1 MIELNV
7 YINHHPLGVLSSDL
21 ADGLFAFQYHDLE
34 KSERTRGFALSP
46 RLPFTLSQTHL
57 KREHSHEVKVFFENL
72 MPEGQG
78 LDDAS
83 ILYQVSK
90 ANLTGLLIH
99 LGRDLAGA
107 LSLKTVK
114 ASEHEVPA
122 AETNMRL
129 VTPAELSERIR
140 DRANKSF
147 SVWDGKLRLSVA
159 GYQDKIVAFEKQAS
173 WYFVDGPG
181 LASNI
186 ILKPEPKSAVM
197 AGMTGNEFLCMRLA
211 RLVGI
216 EVASVRLTQLPEPV
230 LIIER
235 FDRITSSDFKTV
247 KRLHVID
254 GCQALGLSPAMKY
267 EKPFG
272 VSRDVK
278 HIRDGASLPMLF
290 KLLKLSPQPALDRLK
305 LLRWVIFQV
314 LIGNTDAHA
323 KNLSFFYGPDGLR
336 LAPAYDLVCAPAFAS
351 MALDDEYAMGIGDA
365 FTLNE
370 LSPLEWAE
378 FAHLCG
384 LSKKLVATELAR
396 LGKRVLS
403 ELNKLEALA
412 TENLVSAAM
421 AQAVTD
427 YIQQTCQ
434 VQLEQA
440 ALITGVDSELLSFRH

>member
-7 YINHHPLGVLSSDL
+7 HINQQPLGVLSSDL
-21 ADGLFAFQYHDLE
+21 ADGLFAFQYHGLE

-46 RLPFTLSQTHL
+46 RLPSTLRQAHPT
-57 KREHSHEVKVFFENL
+57 REHSYEVKVFFENL

-107 LSLKTVK
+107 LSVTTVN
-114 ASEHEVPA
+114 ANEHEVRA
-122 AETNMRL
+122 AEANMRL

-159 GYQDKIVAFEKQAS
+159 GYQDKIIAFEKQAS
-173 WYFVDGPG
+173 WYFVDGPD

-211 RLVGI
+211 RLAGI
-216 EVASVRLTQLPEPV
+216 EVASVRLTHLPEPV

-247 KRLHVID
+247 ERLHVID

-290 KLLKLSPQPALDRLK
+290 KLLKLSSQPALDRLK
-305 LLRWVIFQV
+305 LLHWVIFQV

-336 LAPAYDLVCAPAFAS
+336 LAPAYDLFCAPAFTS
-351 MALDDEYAMGIGDA
+351 VALDDEYAMGIGDA

-378 FAHLCG
+378 FAHQSG

-396 LGKRVLS
+396 LSKRVLV
-403 ELNKLEALA
+403 ELNKLNTLA
-412 TENLVSAAM
+412 AENLISETM
-421 AQAVTD
+421 TKSIIG

-434 VQLEQA
+434 AQLTQA
-440 ALITGVDSELLSFRH
+440 VLITEVDPELLSLR

>member
-1 MIELNV
+1 MIELKV
-7 YINHHPLGVLSSDL
+7 HIDQRPLGVLDSDV
-21 ADGLFAFQYHDLE
+21 AEGLFEFRYDSVKKAN
-34 KSERTRGFALSP
+34 RTTGFALSP
-46 RLPFTLSQTHL
+46 RLPLTVDQAQS
-57 KREHSHEVKVFFENL
+57 KRNHSHEVKVFFENL

-107 LSLKTVK
+107 ISVTTIK
-114 ASEHEVPA
+114 ANEQMVPA
-122 AETNMRL
+122 IATNMRL

-159 GYQDKIVAFEKQAS
+159 GYQDKIVAFEKQGS
-173 WYFVDGPG
+173 WYFVDGPA

-186 ILKPEPKSAVM
+186 ILKPEPKSSAM

-216 EVASVRLTQLPEPV
+216 EVASVRLTHLPEPV

-278 HIRDGASLPMLF
+278 HIRDGANLPMLF
-290 KLLKLSPQPALDRLK
+290 KLLTLSPQPALDRLK

-336 LAPAYDLVCAPAFAS
+336 LAPAYDLVCAPAFTS
-351 MALDDEYAMGIGDA
+351 VALDDEYAMGIGDA
-365 FTLNE
+365 FTLKE

-378 FAHLCG
+378 FAHLSG
-384 LSKKLVATELAR
+384 LAKKLVATELAR
-396 LGKRVLS
+396 LSKRVLV
-403 ELNKLEALA
+403 ELNKLGALA
-412 TENLVSAAM
+412 AENLISETM
-421 AQAVTD
+421 TKSIIG

-434 VQLEQA
+434 AQLTQA
-440 ALITGVDSELLSFRH
+440 VLITEVDPELLSLR

>member
-1 MIELNV
+1 
-7 YINHHPLGVLSSDL
+7 
-21 ADGLFAFQYHDLE
+21 
-34 KSERTRGFALSP
+34 
-46 RLPFTLSQTHL
+46 
-57 KREHSHEVKVFFENL
+57 
-72 MPEGQG
+72 
-78 LDDAS
+78 
-83 ILYQVSK
+83 
-90 ANLTGLLIH
+90 
-99 LGRDLAGA
+99 
-107 LSLKTVK
+107 
-114 ASEHEVPA
+114 
-122 AETNMRL
+122 
-129 VTPAELSERIR
+129 
-140 DRANKSF
+140 
-147 SVWDGKLRLSVA
+147 
-159 GYQDKIVAFEKQAS
+159 
-173 WYFVDGPG
+173 
-181 LASNI
+181 
-186 ILKPEPKSAVM
+186 M

-211 RLVGI
+211 SLVGI
-216 EVASVRLTQLPEPV
+216 EVASVRLTHLPEPV

-247 KRLHVID
+247 ERLHVID

-290 KLLKLSPQPALDRLK
+290 KLLKLSSQPALDRLK

-351 MALDDEYAMGIGDA
+351 VALDDEYAMGIGDA
-365 FTLNE
+365 FTLKE

-378 FAHLCG
+378 FANQCG

-396 LGKRVLS
+396 LSKRVLS

-434 VQLEQA
+434 VQLVQA
-440 ALITGVDSELLSFRH
+440 ALITGVDSELLSLRH

>member
-1 MIELNV
+1 MIELKV
-7 YINHHPLGVLSSDL
+7 HIDQRPLGVLDSDV
-21 ADGLFAFQYHDLE
+21 AEGLFEFRYDSVKKAN
-34 KSERTRGFALSP
+34 RTTGFALSP
-46 RLPFTLSQTHL
+46 RLPLTVDQAQS
-57 KREHSHEVKVFFENL
+57 KRNHSHEVKVFFENL

-107 LSLKTVK
+107 ISVTTIK
-114 ASEHEVPA
+114 ANEQMVPA
-122 AETNMRL
+122 IATNMRL

-159 GYQDKIVAFEKQAS
+159 GYQDKIVAFEKQGS
-173 WYFVDGPG
+173 WYFVDGPA

-186 ILKPEPKSAVM
+186 ILKPEPKSSAM

-216 EVASVRLTQLPEPV
+216 EVASVRLTHLPEPV

-235 FDRITSSDFKTV
+235 FETV

-278 HIRDGASLPMLF
+278 HIRDGANLPMLF
-290 KLLKLSPQPALDRLK
+290 KLLTLSPQPALDRLK

-336 LAPAYDLVCAPAFAS
+336 LAPAYDLVCAPAFTS
-351 MALDDEYAMGIGDA
+351 VALDDEYAMGIGDA
-365 FTLNE
+365 FTLKE

-378 FAHLCG
+378 FAHLSG

-396 LGKRVLS
+396 LSKRVLV
-403 ELNKLEALA
+403 ELNKLGALA
-412 TENLVSAAM
+412 AENLISETM
-421 AQAVTD
+421 TKSIIG

-434 VQLEQA
+434 AQLTQA
-440 ALITGVDSELLSFRH
+440 VLITEVDPELLSLR